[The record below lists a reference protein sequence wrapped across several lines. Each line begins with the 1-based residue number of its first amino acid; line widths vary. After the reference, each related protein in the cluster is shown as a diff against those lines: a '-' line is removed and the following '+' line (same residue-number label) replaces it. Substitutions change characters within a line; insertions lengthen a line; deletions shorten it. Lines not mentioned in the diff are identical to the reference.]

1 MFTGCIL
8 FRVGQLHIKGGAIM
22 DTQFVELRKITKYFS
37 KVIANK
43 DVSFSIKKGEVL
55 ALLGENGAGKSTIMK
70 ILYGLYKADSGEILI
85 DGVEQKINSPKDAMG
100 LGISMIQQHFSLVP
114 AHTVTENIIL
124 GNAHGRIDW
133 KACEKEIGELG
144 KKHGFDVPPDALVRD
159 LSVGEQQK
167 VEILKALYQKTKLL
181 IMDEPTAVLTPQEA
195 ENLME
200 FVRGFTKSGNSV
212 IFITHKLKEVMEV
225 ADRIIVMRNGE
236 VHGDLKR
243 SDTEEKELSRL
254 MIGRDIVQPD
264 KKNVEIINNGEA
276 RLQLDGIAV
285 AEGNEIPKLANIS
298 FSIGLGE
305 ILGVAG
311 VSGNGQQELCEVV
324 CGALR
329 PTSGK
334 ILLDGEDITNLS
346 IRERIDK
353 GIGYVPSDRH
363 KDGMVMEMTLSE
375 NMMLKTSYDKKWLK
389 NGFIDKNKLDSYTE
403 EAIKEYEIKAP
414 GADAAAKGLS
424 GGNQQKVIVAREVDN
439 GRKLIVFDQPT
450 RGLDLGAINHVHRT
464 ILAERAKGKSIL
476 LISTELSEIF
486 ALSDRIAVLYKGV
499 IQGIFDPKELTTEKI
514 GLLMAGYDTE
524 WGDKNEER

>member
-1 MFTGCIL
+1 
-8 FRVGQLHIKGGAIM
+8 M
-22 DTQFVELRKITKYFS
+22 DTQFVELRNITKYFS
-37 KVIANK
+37 KVVANK

-55 ALLGENGAGKSTIMK
+55 ALLGENGAGKSTVMK
-70 ILYGLYKADSGEILI
+70 ILYGLYRADSGEILI
-85 DGVEQKINSPKDAMG
+85 DGIERKINSPKDAMT

-124 GNAHGRIDW
+124 GTAHGRIDW
-133 KACEKEIGELG
+133 KACEKEIGEIA
-144 KKHGFDVPPDALVRD
+144 KKYGFDVPPGALIRD

-243 SDTEEKELSRL
+243 SETEEKELSRL
-254 MIGRDIVQPD
+254 MIGRDIIQPD
-264 KKNVEIINNGEA
+264 KKNAEIINNGEV
-276 RLQLDGIAV
+276 RLQLEDISIV
-285 AEGNEIPKLANIS
+285 EGKELPKLKDVS
-298 FSIGLGE
+298 FSIGFGE

-324 CGALR
+324 CGALH
-329 PTSGK
+329 PSSGK

-389 NGFIDKNKLDSYTE
+389 NGFIDKNKLDNYTE
-403 EAIKEYEIKAP
+403 ETIKEYEIKAP
-414 GADAAAKGLS
+414 GADAVAKGLS

-439 GRKLIVFDQPT
+439 GKKLIVFDQPT

-464 ILAERAKGKSIL
+464 VLAERAKGKSIL

-499 IQGIFDPKELTTEKI
+499 VQGIFDPKELTTEKI
-514 GLLMAGYDTE
+514 GLLMAGYNPE
-524 WGDKNEER
+524 GEGKNEER

>member
-1 MFTGCIL
+1 
-8 FRVGQLHIKGGAIM
+8 M
-22 DTQFVELRKITKYFS
+22 DTLFVELRNITKYFS
-37 KVIANK
+37 RVVANK
-43 DVSFSIKKGEVL
+43 DVSFSIKRGEVL

-85 DGVEQKINSPKDAMG
+85 DGTEQKINSPKDAMG

-124 GNAHGRIDW
+124 GNVHGRINW
-133 KACEKEIGELG
+133 KACEKEIGELA
-144 KKHGFDVPPDALVRD
+144 KTYGFDVAPNALIKD

-167 VEILKALYQKTKLL
+167 VEILKALYQKTRLL

-200 FVRGFTKSGNSV
+200 FVRGFTQSGNSV

-243 SDTEEKELSRL
+243 MDTDEKELSRL
-254 MIGRDIVQPD
+254 MIGRDIIKSERKDNDAARGNEKV
-264 KKNVEIINNGEA
+264 
-276 RLQLDGIAV
+276 RLQLEGVSLI
-285 AEGNEIPKLANIS
+285 EGNEIPKFKDVS
-298 FSIGLGE
+298 FSIRCGE
-305 ILGVAG
+305 VLGVAG

-324 CGALR
+324 CGALS
-329 PTSGK
+329 PSSGR
-334 ILLDGEDITNLS
+334 ILLDGEDITSMN
-346 IRERIDK
+346 IRERINK

-363 KDGMVMEMTLSE
+363 KDGMVMEMTLAE

-389 NGFIDKNKLDSYTE
+389 NGFIDKNVLDSYTE
-403 EAIKEYEIKAP
+403 TAIKEYEIKAP
-414 GADAAAKGLS
+414 GPDAAAKGLS

-439 GRKLIVFDQPT
+439 GKKLIIFDQPT
-450 RGLDLGAINHVHRT
+450 RGLDLGAIDHVHKT
-464 ILAERAKGKSIL
+464 ILAEREKGKSIL

-499 IQGIFDPKELTTEKI
+499 VQGIFNRSELTTEKI
-514 GLLMAGYDTE
+514 GLLMAGYDVE
-524 WGDKNEER
+524 KGCANEEC